1 MKKRF
6 YLKSIHGGK
15 FYWLVDALGKQS
27 RKLLNGSDS
36 VHIVCE
42 TFNKLYEEK
51 TAPVKETPL
60 SHTQVTIKKE
70 LGRRN

>member
-6 YLKSIHGGK
+6 YLTPIHGGK

-42 TFNKLYEEK
+42 TFNKLYGEK